1 MPLKYLPLPLI
12 ACLLTFAFGGL
23 FIPGAWYESLN
34 RAPWS
39 PPNIAFPIVWFVLYI
54 FIALSGWQIFS
65 SNKNPLKKLWSA
77 QLLINAIWSWVFFGK
92 HWVALGFVNISLL
105 AALLVYLIMLCHQHS
120 LKLSVSLLLP
130 YLSWLL
136 LALSLNGYILIYN

>member
-1 MPLKYLPLPLI
+1 MQLKQLFIPLI

-23 FIPGAWYESLN
+23 FIPGEWYESLN

-39 PPNIAFPIVWFVLYI
+39 PPNIAFPVVWFVLYI

-65 SNKNPLKKLWSA
+65 SNHKPLKILWSI
-77 QLLINAIWSWVFFGK
+77 QLLVNAAWSWVFFGQ
-92 HWVALGFVNISLL
+92 HWVALGLVNI
-105 AALLVYLIMLCHQHS
+105 AALVVILIFLIALCLKKS
-120 LKLSVSLLLP
+120 LTLSSALLTP
-130 YLSWLL
+130 YLAWLL